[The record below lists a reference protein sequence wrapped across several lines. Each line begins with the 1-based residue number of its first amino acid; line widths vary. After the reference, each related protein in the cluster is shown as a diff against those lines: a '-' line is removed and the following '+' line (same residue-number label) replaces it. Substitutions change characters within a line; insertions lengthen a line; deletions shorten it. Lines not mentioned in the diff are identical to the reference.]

1 MALTEFQRE
10 ICRLLAERRIASGEA
25 YVAGGAAL
33 NEILAAPRISQDLDL
48 FHDTAEALA
57 ATWDADRSRLLE
69 NRFGV
74 DIVRERPSFVE
85 AQVSRGTDQVV
96 LQWAQDSAYRFFPLV
111 EREPFG
117 LTLHPFDLATNKVLA
132 LVGRVEARDFVD
144 VVESCEKI
152 QPLGYLAWAACG
164 KDPGFSPASILAHA
178 SRSVRYSAAEVGA
191 LQFSGPAPDAAALSQ
206 RWRELLEGARAT
218 IDQLP
223 PEQAG
228 RCVLS
233 RNGQLYMGDSTL
245 ISAALERNDLLFHEG
260 RIRGALPNLMAGDQ

>member
-10 ICRLLAERRIASGEA
+10 ICQLLAERRIASGEA

-33 NEILAAPRISQDLDL
+33 NEILSAPRISQDLDL

-69 NRFGV
+69 HRFIV

-85 AQVSRGTDQVV
+85 AQVSRGTDRVV

-132 LVGRVEARDFVD
+132 LIGRVEARDFVD
-144 VVESCEKI
+144 IVESCEKI

-178 SRSVRYSAAEVGA
+178 SRSVRYSAAEIGA
-191 LQFSGPAPDAAALSQ
+191 LQFSGAAPDAGDLSR
-206 RWRELLEGARAT
+206 RWRAFLDGAWAT

-228 RCVLS
+228 RCVLT
-233 RNGQLYMGDSTL
+233 RDGRLYMGDAGMVA
-245 ISAALERNDLLFHEG
+245 AALERNEILFHEG
-260 RIRGALPNLMAGDQ
+260 RVRGALPDLMAGDS